1 MFSGNVLRKS
11 LLLLALGVLIPLS
24 LVLGKVFQGVPADGI
39 PPSSVLEET
48 LFESN
53 QYTQPDDETV
63 SPSFLDVPA
72 SFELVGV
79 GTHLSLY
86 AERPSGAIRI
96 VDDGGYVY
104 GSSFAA
110 AGDPLDDFNSTWEGI
125 INSACVV
132 EYYVYTTTGAYQIKE
147 ESFFTD
153 PRTVLSFRLIE
164 DGYELTAVYGASGIG
179 LTLRVFLEND
189 RLRVEIPADSITETA
204 TNPLRSVK
212 VFPFLGAV
220 YGNTVPGY
228 VFVPDGSGALIRFK
242 DVNVVTDIYEFP
254 YYGSDAG
261 ISRSAETVSSFH
273 FPVTGMILGIRQ
285 HGFVQIID
293 EGDAFATLVV
303 SPAKNNLKY
312 NYSYNKFIYRNLYLA
327 PTSQSGAASGA
338 GQQVIEPIRNSCEV
352 SLVYDFLSGA
362 AADYVGMANAYQ
374 DHLRSQGV
382 LDNIET
388 AVTPPMLVEL
398 LGAERAEGFL
408 WDEVRTMTT
417 FAQAETILSD
427 LQEFL
432 PAMRVVYKGWSQG
445 GFSGAG
451 LDYARPESTLG
462 TRKELLSL
470 LERYDTGTS
479 TLRLYADLAT
489 VGASGRHNPYRD
501 VSQRIDSSLAS
512 FPGLTE
518 TGYSVAPRRTAALL
532 ADLALRMEEWGAEGM
547 ALGSIGYRLF
557 SDYKETQD
565 PLDRAE
571 VIALYRQALSSL
583 GVKTAIYRA
592 NAYLLAYTDQYLAV
606 PTTHSG
612 YQIYTD
618 SVPFVSILLA
628 GTMEMFGP
636 YVNFFANRV
645 AETLR
650 LVDYGLLPSVILTEA
665 SAYLLNDT
673 ELGGLYSSSYSTWK
687 PVIAEMWNTMD
698 PALRA
703 TFGKRVVSRMVPLPG
718 VVRTVYA
725 DGTEIIVNYTGTDY
739 ITGLLSVAAADYG
752 VVSPDA

>member
-1 MFSGNVLRKS
+1 
-11 LLLLALGVLIPLS
+11 
-24 LVLGKVFQGVPADGI
+24 
-39 PPSSVLEET
+39 
-48 LFESN
+48 
-53 QYTQPDDETV
+53 
-63 SPSFLDVPA
+63 
-72 SFELVGV
+72 
-79 GTHLSLY
+79 
-86 AERPSGAIRI
+86 
-96 VDDGGYVY
+96 
-104 GSSFAA
+104 
-110 AGDPLDDFNSTWEGI
+110 
-125 INSACVV
+125 
-132 EYYVYTTTGAYQIKE
+132 
-147 ESFFTD
+147 
-153 PRTVLSFRLIE
+153 
-164 DGYELTAVYGASGIG
+164 
-179 LTLRVFLEND
+179 
-189 RLRVEIPADSITETA
+189 
-204 TNPLRSVK
+204 
-212 VFPFLGAV
+212 
-220 YGNTVPGY
+220 
-228 VFVPDGSGALIRFK
+228 
-242 DVNVVTDIYEFP
+242 
-254 YYGSDAG
+254 
-261 ISRSAETVSSFH
+261 
-273 FPVTGMILGIRQ
+273 
-285 HGFVQIID
+285 
-293 EGDAFATLVV
+293 
-303 SPAKNNLKY
+303 

-725 DGTEIIVNYTGTDY
+725 DGTEIIVVRHQLQTPPAG
-739 ITGLLSVAAADYG
+739 
-752 VVSPDA
+752 